1 MKIEKIRKQI
11 SGGFRPFVI
20 RTSDGREFPVPH
32 PEFIAIGKS
41 DVAVV
46 DKSGD
51 INILEA
57 LHVVSIKTLKH
68 KNGVATKH
76 ESSDAALHIRP
87 ASVESC

>member
-1 MKIEKIRKQI
+1 M
-11 SGGFRPFVI
+11 I

-46 DKSGD
+46 DKGGD

-57 LHVVSIKTLKH
+57 LHVVSIKTPKA
-68 KNGVATKH
+68 KNGLAGKH
-76 ESSDAALHIRP
+76 
-87 ASVESC
+87 

>member
-1 MKIEKIRKQI
+1 MSIEKLRKHV

-20 RTSDGREFPVPH
+20 RTSDGREFSVPH

-46 DKSGD
+46 DKKGD

-57 LHVVSIKTLKH
+57 LHIVSIKTPQT
-68 KNGVATKH
+68 KNGAVGH
-76 ESSDAALHIRP
+76 R
-87 ASVESC
+87 